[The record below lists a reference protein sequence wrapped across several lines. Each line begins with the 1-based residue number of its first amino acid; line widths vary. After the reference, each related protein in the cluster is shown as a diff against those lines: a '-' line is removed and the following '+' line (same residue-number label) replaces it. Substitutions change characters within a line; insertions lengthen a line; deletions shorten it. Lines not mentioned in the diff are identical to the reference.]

1 MLCSDGRWSS
11 ITWDDRFDGFGG
23 GSCAVSLDLTPRG
36 GRVMEASFS
45 VRLLVLVSNYQYRD
59 QRTQEPTPTASRG
72 RNFCGMPA
80 RAAAGRASDFLVWV
94 RPIRSVT
101 LPGRIRCSMSA
112 FLHATTAP
120 VQQRHS
126 QWPPW
131 RRRRSSLRTCNR
143 GSASLGPFGRLG
155 GRGTDTDT
163 RRKIIPNI

>member
-72 RNFCGMPA
+72 RNFCEM
-80 RAAAGRASDFLVWV
+80 RLVWV

-120 VQQRHS
+120 VQQRPS

-143 GSASLGPFGRLG
+143 GSSLGPFGRLG